1 MAKDDI
7 LNLVIG
13 IAVIGGAAYA
23 IHAGYLGK
31 AVDALLNLKL
41 PGLPGGGGTGN
52 GGGGDGSGNGGGG
65 TGNGGGGG
73 TVSGDSFAAAGDW
86 GSGRNNK
93 WQSVVSAMEKLKP
106 SVGLIPGDMSYTNV
120 ADFKKVTDGIKK
132 FANKVYGA
140 NGNHD
145 GGGYATLF
153 DGYSNSV
160 VNVGQMSIMLL
171 DTEKGSAS
179 VTFGKANLS
188 KMTGK
193 FKIVVFHKPIVT
205 SPSDHKPDEGG
216 IKALV
221 PEFEKAKVN
230 LVIQAHNHNYQRFS
244 PKNGVTYTVV
254 GTGGEGLYKL
264 KGSGSGVVK
273 QDDKTFGFLYGK
285 VVNSVLQCKF
295 ISTGGATVDSFNV

>member
-1 MAKDDI
+1 MAKDDVVG
-7 LNLVIG
+7 LVVG
-13 IAVIGGAAYA
+13 VAVIAGAAYA

-41 PGLPGGGGTGN
+41 PGLPGGNGGTGN
-52 GGGGDGSGNGGGG
+52 GGGSDGGGDGGG

-86 GSGRNNK
+86 GSGRNNR

-106 SVGLIPGDMSYTNV
+106 SAVLVPGDMSYTNV
-120 ADFKKVTDGIKK
+120 AGFKKVTDAIKK
-132 FANKVYGA
+132 FGAKVYGA

-171 DTEKGSAS
+171 DTEKSSAS

-188 KMTGK
+188 KMSGK
-193 FKIVVFHKPIVT
+193 KIIVFHKPIYT
-205 SPSDHKPDEGG
+205 SPSDHSPDEGKIG
-216 IKALV
+216 ALV

-285 VVNSVLQCKF
+285 VVSSVLQCKF
-295 ISTGGATVDSFNV
+295 ISTSGATVDSFNA